1 MCYFILPVD
10 CLVIF
15 FISEF
20 SIYIF
25 TNALNNHGKIYVY
38 NLYMGV
44 KVVLFYRGKSKHN
57 WSTVFHFLIK
67 TIFLRARRGGGVT
80 AFPNWLPP
88 HYHIFVMRVTL
99 SRIWNQM
106 NTRIWKC
113 SNSGLIVKK
122 SGHSWSHLYPS
133 YVCPLVVFSRL

>member
-1 MCYFILPVD
+1 MKCVIVLFVCYFILPVD

-57 WSTVFHFLIK
+57 CSTVLLFFDK
-67 TIFLRARRGGGVT
+67 YNF
-80 AFPNWLPP
+80 
-88 HYHIFVMRVTL
+88 
-99 SRIWNQM
+99 
-106 NTRIWKC
+106 C
-113 SNSGLIVKK
+113 
-122 SGHSWSHLYPS
+122 
-133 YVCPLVVFSRL
+133 

>member
-1 MCYFILPVD
+1 MKCVIVLFVCYFILPVD

-57 WSTVFHFLIK
+57 WSTVFHSLIN
-67 TIFLRARRGGGVT
+67 TIFVKGEEGGGVRP
-80 AFPNWLPP
+80 FLIDSLPTIIYLLCVSHCP
-88 HYHIFVMRVTL
+88 EFEIRFCTNMSRGKSDNGHID
-99 SRIWNQM
+99 
-106 NTRIWKC
+106 
-113 SNSGLIVKK
+113 
-122 SGHSWSHLYPS
+122 
-133 YVCPLVVFSRL
+133 